1 MKTAISLPDTVF
13 REAERFARHAKK
25 TRSKLYAEALSEYL
39 TRHSPDE
46 ITESLNEVVE
56 KIRGNDTQFVKRAAG
71 KIVALE
77 AW

>member
-25 TRSKLYAEALSEYL
+25 SRSKLYADALAEYL
-39 TRHSPDE
+39 ARHSPDE
-46 ITESLNEVVE
+46 ITESLNQVAA
-56 KIRGNDTQFVKRAAG
+56 KINGKELQFAKQAARTL
-71 KIVALE
+71 VARE